1 MALKCADSQNDRNSV
16 MVDQNSVTITRRL
29 EFDAGHRILNHAG
42 KCCHLHG
49 HRYAIE
55 LTVSGPVHASRGQ
68 SDDGMV
74 IDFGDIKQ
82 LALKHLVEPWDH
94 AFLVSKHD
102 TVLVKFLESLPSHK
116 TVILEDV
123 PTVENLVKFAFDI
136 LAPVFATETKGQLVL
151 QAIRLYETPN
161 CWADYRAKSGSKT

>member
-1 MALKCADSQNDRNSV
+1 
-16 MVDQNSVTITRRL
+16 
-29 EFDAGHRILNHAG
+29 
-42 KCCHLHG
+42 
-49 HRYAIE
+49 
-55 LTVSGPVHASRGQ
+55 
-68 SDDGMV
+68 DGMV

-94 AFLVSKHD
+94 AFLVAKHD
-102 TVLVKFLESLPSHK
+102 TVLVTFLESLPSHK

-136 LAPVFATETKGQLVL
+136 LAQVFTTETKGQMVL

-161 CWADYRAKSGSKT
+161 CWADYRAKSGPKT

>member
-1 MALKCADSQNDRNSV
+1 MQRL
-16 MVDQNSVTITRRL
+16 TITRRL
-29 EFDAGHRILNHAG
+29 EFDAGHRIPHHAG

-94 AFLVSKHD
+94 AFLVAKQD
-102 TVLVKFLESLPSHK
+102 TVLVKFLESLPSHT

-136 LAPVFATETKGQLVL
+136 LAPIFAAETKGQLVL
-151 QAIRLYETPN
+151 KTVRLYETPN
-161 CWADYRAKSGSKT
+161 CWADYHAQGT

>member
-1 MALKCADSQNDRNSV
+1 MRDIVFRIMLVSAVICMAIDMRLSLLCLDR
-16 MVDQNSVTITRRL
+16 
-29 EFDAGHRILNHAG
+29 
-42 KCCHLHG
+42 
-49 HRYAIE
+49 
-55 LTVSGPVHASRGQ
+55 VHASRGQ

-94 AFLVSKHD
+94 AFLVAKQD

-136 LAPVFATETKGQLVL
+136 LAPIFAAETKGQLVL
-151 QAIRLYETPN
+151 KTVRLYETPN
-161 CWADYRAKSGSKT
+161 CWADYHAQGA